1 MLLKKL
7 KQLFLLSILCSSMA
21 WSINQEL
28 NGILTF
34 DEYENSYRKR
44 TGVTSFELID
54 GKETNAYKVATG
66 SFPYAHKNGDVVY
79 NQGCGLSLI
88 NQEGFSKSIVPCPPK
103 QNINQYSY
111 KHVQLSPSKLLVAV
125 ERLRYVY
132 PNGAFRSSELQT
144 NVLIFDIKG
153 NEIAKYDAFFAPTW
167 LPNGQLLLASSR
179 NRYGLFVTDKSFKS
193 ISQIDNNKLQA
204 YAYNPDVSPSGK
216 RVVFEY
222 NQQIWIMNMDGTK
235 LKRLLRGSKKI
246 KYPTWS
252 PDGKYIAYL
261 RQDSRD
267 CYDEAIYFFEVDG
280 EHKQSSLSTR
290 KVYERGETGYPDITG
305 PLSWIANP
313 NTNTTSSEKKI
324 SNNRTMP
331 DIKKVGYNK
340 ENFSDLMELLEFSLG
355 RKITQAE
362 KVAWVKSDYQYSRGD
377 FQNRQQK
384 MKKVLEKFS
393 AMNHEVQKIK
403 DTNYAKLIQ
412 KYMQEYF
419 VMSYAKAPI
428 ESSNGMVSKLLNE
441 ESLLPIKIQEK
452 EKTTVPVEF
461 NKKAVVNKPI
471 GMESLNIKRLKLS
484 NWIQDFYKEHQ
495 LKKLHSVKK
504 IKELFS
510 LIPHTKSRGLIESWN
525 SNTKTINYYA
535 KGENPLSLWGKS
547 EKIVNNHYRLNSG
560 LNIFLKPW
568 GYILYNEVNNISSFD
583 NNAPIY
589 FLDTSEIITGY
600 KYLLNSS
607 FIFNIGFDLDAKSP
621 SDFQREL
628 MSHINRMRFKL
639 DGDKTPKINF
649 DLWFDDEDYASTF
662 MFLLKLK
669 KIDLKANYS
678 HKSVDEWLLENLEF
692 KQEGKHIFIDQTFT
706 EKLGDEF
713 IAKVTDEIEMFQN

>member
-1 MLLKKL
+1 MLEKKL
-7 KQLFLLSILCSSMA
+7 KQLFLLCTLSTTMA
-21 WSINQEL
+21 WSINHEL

-34 DEYENSYRKR
+34 DEYVNVYRKR

-54 GKETNAYKVATG
+54 GKETNAYKVVTG
-66 SFPYAHKNGDVVY
+66 KFPYAHKNGDIVFR
-79 NQGCGLSLI
+79 QGCGLSVV
-88 NQEGFSKSIVPCPPK
+88 NPEGFSKSIVDCPVNK
-103 QNINQYSY
+103 ESSY
-111 KHVQLSPSKLLVAV
+111 EYKNPQLSPLGLFVAV
-125 ERLRYVY
+125 EYHKLRDPMMVI
-132 PNGAFRSSELQT
+132 
-144 NVLIFDIKG
+144 VFDIKG
-153 NEIAKYDAFFAPTW
+153 NEMARHKDFFSPTW
-167 LPNGQLLLASSR
+167 LPNGRLLISSSA
-179 NRYGLFVTDKSFKS
+179 NRYGLFITDKSFKS

-204 YAYNPDVSPSGK
+204 YAYNLDVSPSGK

-235 LKRLLRGSKKI
+235 LKRLLRGSKRLR
-246 KYPTWS
+246 YPVWS

-261 RQDSRD
+261 RQDSRE

-290 KVYERGETGYPDITG
+290 KVYERGETGYPDISG

-324 SNNRTMP
+324 SNDRTMP
-331 DIKKVGYNK
+331 DIKKVGYSK
-340 ENFSDLMELLEFSLG
+340 ENFSDLIELLEFSLG
-355 RKITQAE
+355 RKVTQIE

-393 AMNHEVQKIK
+393 AMNSEVQKIK
-403 DTNYAKLIQ
+403 DEKYTKLIQ

-452 EKTTVPVEF
+452 ENPTVVPVEF
-461 NKKAVVNKPI
+461 NKKAVINKPI
-471 GMESLNIKRLKLS
+471 GMESVNIKRLKSS

-504 IKELFS
+504 IKELFR
-510 LIPHTKSRGLIESWN
+510 LIPHTKSTGLIESWN

-535 KGENPLSLWGKS
+535 KGENPLAFWRKS
-547 EKIVNNHYRLNSG
+547 KKIADNHYRLNNG

-568 GYILYNEVNNISSFD
+568 GYMLYNKVNNISSFD

-589 FLDTSEIITGY
+589 FLDTSETITGY
-600 KYLLNSS
+600 EYLLNSS

-639 DGDKTPKINF
+639 NGDKTPKLNF
-649 DLWFDDEDYASTF
+649 DLWFDDKKYASTF

-669 KIDLKANYS
+669 KIELKANYS
-678 HKSVDEWLLENLEF
+678 HKTVDEWLLENLVF
-692 KQEGKHIFIDQTFT
+692 KQDEKHVFIDQIFT
-706 EKLGDEF
+706 QKLSDEF
-713 IAKVTDEIEMFQN
+713 ITRVTDEIKIFQN

>member
-1 MLLKKL
+1 MIDKKL
-7 KQLFLLSILCSSMA
+7 KQIFLLLILLITFS
-21 WSINQEL
+21 WSESQGL

-34 DEYENSYRKR
+34 DEYKNYLNER
-44 TGVTSFELID
+44 TGVTAFELID
-54 GKETNAYKVATG
+54 GKETSAYKVATG
-66 SFPYAHKNGDVVY
+66 SYPYAHKSGDVLY
-79 NQGCGLSLI
+79 RQGCGLSLI

-111 KHVQLSPSKLLVAV
+111 KHAQLSPSKLFVAV

-144 NVLIFDIKG
+144 NVLVFDIKG

-167 LPNGQLLLASSR
+167 LPNGQLLLSSSR
-179 NRYGLFVTDKSFKS
+179 NRYGLFVSDKSFKNL
-193 ISQIDNNKLQA
+193 SQIDNNKLQE
-204 YAYNPDVSPSGK
+204 YAYNPDVSPSGQ

-235 LKRLLRGSKKI
+235 LERLLRGSKRL

-261 RQDSRD
+261 RQDSRQY
-267 CYDEAIYFFEVDG
+267 YDEAIYFFEVEG
-280 EHKQSSLSTR
+280 EHKQSQVNTR
-290 KVYERGETGYPDITG
+290 NIFEKGRMGYPDISG

-324 SNNRTMP
+324 SNDSTMP
-331 DIKKVGYNK
+331 DIKKVGYSK
-340 ENFSDLMELLEFSLG
+340 ENFSNLMELLEFSLG
-355 RKITQAE
+355 REMTPSE

-377 FQNRQQK
+377 FKNRQQK

-393 AMNHEVQKIK
+393 AMNSEVQKIK
-403 DTNYAKLIQ
+403 DEQYTKLIQ

-441 ESLLPIKIQEK
+441 KSLLPIKIQEK
-452 EKTTVPVEF
+452 ENTTVPVEF

-471 GMESLNIKRLKLS
+471 GMESVNIKRVKSS
-484 NWIQDFYKEHQ
+484 NWIQDFYKAHQ

-504 IKELFS
+504 IKKLFS
-510 LIPHTKSRGLIESWN
+510 LIPHTKSIGLIESWN
-525 SNTKTINYYA
+525 SYTKTINYYA
-535 KGENPLSLWGKS
+535 KGENPLSLWGNSK
-547 EKIVNNHYRLNSG
+547 KIVKNHYQLNNG

-568 GYILYNEVNNISSFD
+568 GYVLYNEVNNISSFD

-649 DLWFDDEDYASTF
+649 DLWFDDEKYASTF

-669 KIDLKANYS
+669 KIDLKANYI
-678 HKSVDEWLLENLEF
+678 HKTVDEWLLDTLIF
-692 KQEGKHIFIDQTFT
+692 KQEGKHVFINQTFT
-706 EKLGDEF
+706 QELSDEF
-713 IAKVTDEIEMFQN
+713 ITRLTDEIKIFQE